1 MNDAYAKLDMTG
13 KVVAITG
20 GASGFGAET
29 GALLTARGASVV
41 LADINGAGAQ
51 AVADKINASG
61 NGHRAVAIQ
70 CDVAREADCKAVV
83 DLAVSTFGGLH
94 GAFNNA
100 GVDTGHF
107 SAVDQPLEAWQRS
120 FAVNVTGIML
130 GIKYQ
135 AAHMLAHGG
144 GAIVNT
150 ASTAAV
156 AGFPEAVAYC
166 SSKHAVIGLT
176 RAAAMDFA
184 TKGIRVN
191 AILPGSAETGIYFE
205 AAKDPAMAEYMNRTH
220 PMGRVGKPFEIAEMV
235 AWLLSDA
242 ATFAT
247 GGLFSIDGG
256 FTVP

>member
-1 MNDAYAKLDMTG
+1 MTGPYAKLDMTG
-13 KVVAITG
+13 KVITITG

-29 GALLTARGASVV
+29 GELLTARGASVV
-41 LADINGAGAQ
+41 LADINLAGAQ
-51 AVADKINASG
+51 AVADKINAG
-61 NGHRAVAIQ
+61 GDGHRAVAIR
-70 CDVAREADCKAVV
+70 CDVAEEADCKAMV
-83 DLAVSTFGGLH
+83 DLAIATFGGLH

-100 GVDTGHF
+100 GVDTGHY
-107 SAVDQPLEAWQRS
+107 SAADQPLENWQRS

-130 GIKYQ
+130 CTKYQ
-135 AAHMLAHGG
+135 ATHMLKHGG
-144 GAIVNT
+144 GSIVNT

-176 RAAAMDFA
+176 RASAMDFA

-191 AILPGSAETGIYFE
+191 ALLPGSAETGIYFE
-205 AAKDPAMAEYMNRTH
+205 AAKDPAMADYMNRTH

-242 ATFAT
+242 STFAT

>member
-1 MNDAYAKLDMTG
+1 MTDAYRNLDMTG
-13 KVVAITG
+13 KVVTITG

-29 GALLTARGASVV
+29 GKLLAARGASVV
-41 LADINGAGAQ
+41 LADVNIDGAQ
-51 AVADKINASG
+51 AVAERINATG
-61 NGHRAVAIQ
+61 NGHRAVAIRA
-70 CDVAREADCKAVV
+70 DVSQEADCKAMV
-83 DLAVSTFGGLH
+83 DLAIATFGGLH

-100 GVDTGHF
+100 GIDTGHY
-107 SAVDQPLEAWQRS
+107 SAVDQPIENWQRS

-130 GIKYQ
+130 CMKYQ

-144 GAIVNT
+144 GSIVNT
-150 ASTAAV
+150 SSTAGV

-166 SSKHAVIGLT
+166 ASKHAVVGLT
-176 RAAAMDFA
+176 RASAMDFA

-191 AILPGSAETGIYFE
+191 VILPGSAETAIYFE
-205 AAKDPAMAEYMNRTH
+205 AAKDAMMADYMAKVH
-220 PMGRVGKPFEIAEMV
+220 PMGRVGKAFEIAEMV

-247 GGLFSIDGG
+247 GGLFSVDGG